1 LIFSKTNIQDNIFLM
16 YCCIF
21 VFVCSDGLSYCVN
34 VALWNAV
41 QFLFPREVESRKAID
56 ALSRSKKLSAQPY
69 KNSSRSLPPLNDV
82 IDIISCVMLALL
94 VIAVPYMT
102 YVVFEKDFR

>member
-1 LIFSKTNIQDNIFLM
+1 
-16 YCCIF
+16 
-21 VFVCSDGLSYCVN
+21 VN

-41 QFLFPREVESRKAID
+41 QFLFPQEVNSRKAID
-56 ALSRSKKLSAQPY
+56 DLSRSKNLSAKPC
-69 KNSSRSLPPLNDV
+69 KKSSGSLHTLNDV
-82 IDIISCVMLALL
+82 IDIISYVMLALL